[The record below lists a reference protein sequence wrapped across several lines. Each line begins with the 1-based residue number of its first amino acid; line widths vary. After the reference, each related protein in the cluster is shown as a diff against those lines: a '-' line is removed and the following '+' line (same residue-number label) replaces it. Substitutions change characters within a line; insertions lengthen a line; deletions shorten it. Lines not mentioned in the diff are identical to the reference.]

1 MHQSQGLVKLA
12 PVTLEQN
19 TELIIEN
26 QLKNAVQARGKI
38 LKDGA
43 YFYQQ
48 ASRKE
53 IVRFDSNG
61 KNQQSYQFRSAY
73 GFDVFKSKII
83 VSDLK
88 YQTSDWHLKRF
99 SQ

>member
-1 MHQSQGLVKLA
+1 MGHVFTAERVYEKRVYEKQ
-12 PVTLEQN
+12 
-19 TELIIEN
+19 
-26 QLKNAVQARGKI
+26 
-38 LKDGA
+38 
-43 YFYQQ
+43 
-48 ASRKE
+48 E

-61 KNQQSYQFRSAY
+61 KNQQSYQFRRAY

-88 YQTSDWHLKRF
+88 YQTSNWHLKRF